1 MLDAVIIIL
10 SSVAIILHSFGLIL
24 LIKAR
29 KRSFNNAYF
38 ISQHIY
44 LSNLSFSET
53 MFSLTGLLRV
63 VVKFHGY
70 EELNRIL
77 FIINT
82 GNFVQIILFLTALT
96 LDRFL
101 TVYYNLKYILIWD
114 TRKTKIVIILIYQV
128 SILFIA
134 FSVALIK
141 SIGNAFEIFTFYV
154 WLPIDVLFMVTAVF
168 SYTFLLSKV
177 LKINPVRNQ
186 QTKSK
191 KSIIVI
197 LGLLLSFTVF
207 SVTPDTIS
215 LVKSIRKEKITES
228 MEFYLSISYR
238 LGTIMDAFIYIMF
251 SPGVR
256 QSLSEMFNCC

>member
-1 MLDAVIIIL
+1 M
-10 SSVAIILHSFGLIL
+10 
-24 LIKAR
+24 
-29 KRSFNNAYF
+29 
-38 ISQHIY
+38 
-44 LSNLSFSET
+44 
-53 MFSLTGLLRV
+53 
-63 VVKFHGY
+63 
-70 EELNRIL
+70 

-128 SILFIA
+128 AILFIA
-134 FSVALIK
+134 FSVAFIK
-141 SIGNAFEIFTFYV
+141 SIEKAFEIFTFYV

-177 LKINPVRNQ
+177 LKMNTVRNQ
-186 QTKSK
+186 QTKSR

-215 LVKSIRKEKITES
+215 LVKSIQKEKISES